1 MTKGWKFLASY
12 GCIWKSFCNFA
23 EWNIKIIDIMTT
35 ERITKSIDDL
45 ILDPNNYRFIDKS
58 EYKFVPEDQVD
69 DTRVQQR
76 TIGLITGKN
85 QDNIKD
91 LITSFKAN
99 GFLDIDQI
107 QVKEVGDKYLVL
119 EGNRRVA
126 TLKYLWE
133 EYKKGNDVGVLKE
146 ESFKKIHLVKII
158 GENPAEHLITM
169 GLHHI
174 SGKKRWDA
182 VNEAQLIKD
191 LIYKYGKTSDEVCRE
206 LGISKQKLNRSLRAL
221 SLIEQYKE
229 SDYGDQFQ
237 ANMFTMFDAIISS
250 PKMKSWISWDDSTYR
265 ATNLENIER
274 LFGWISES
282 EESEEDEEG
291 NEHYIKREPII
302 NQYRQIKDV
311 ADFIDDPVTVKRM
324 EESRSIT
331 EAYSYSD
338 AIGKTR
344 LENALSN
351 ISKEAQA
358 VFNFGDYLKE
368 DDYKK
373 IEALK
378 LKLDRL
384 IPSNF
389 VKVLGSSQQIDVIY
403 KSPQKHFTKLCID
416 RYRKLQNLEITNL
429 SKVNIFVGANNKG
442 KTTVLEAFYL
452 LSQLNNLNAFLE
464 LEKFRS
470 KTENIDPV
478 FIDKNFT
485 EGINIVAI
493 FDDSQYDIKLS
504 KETINDNDFDKTG
517 YISTITEI
525 AQINKYTFENK
536 IHLFSNKDSVLNS
549 DDKIQKLCFATFT
562 SPYRYNSEL
571 LKTAHSS
578 LIESKDFDKVLRF
591 IQKNLDSS
599 IEKIELVSI
608 NNLNRFM
615 VTSTKN
621 DKAIDITKYGEGLQR
636 IFEIIL
642 LMIYSKGGIICIDE
656 IDSAIHKSLLIKFT
670 KFIQELAHEYNVQVF
685 LTTHSKECIDAFV
698 ENKYKNNELTAF
710 VLKEVDNKIQYKY
723 LNGSRLEE
731 LVDLINID
739 IR

>member
-1 MTKGWKFLASY
+1 
-12 GCIWKSFCNFA
+12 
-23 EWNIKIIDIMTT
+23 MTT

-107 QVKEVGDKYLVL
+107 QVKKAGNKYLVL

-133 EYKKGNDVGVLKE
+133 EFKKGNDVGVLKE
-146 ESFKKIHLVKII
+146 ENFKEIHLVEIT
-158 GENPAEHLITM
+158 GEDPAEHLIAM

-191 LIYKYGKTSDEVCRE
+191 LIEKYNKTKDDICNE
-206 LGISKQKLNRSLRAL
+206 LGITKQKLNRSLRTL
-221 SLIEQYKE
+221 SFIEQYKK
-229 SDYGDQFQ
+229 SDYEDQFQ
-237 ANMFTMFDAIISS
+237 ANKFTIFETIINSLEMKKWLSWNDSS
-250 PKMKSWISWDDSTYR
+250 YKAENTENMEKLFSWMSEVEEIEEIDETEGDEMEEMERDIYINKAEGERYIS
-265 ATNLENIER
+265 
-274 LFGWISES
+274 
-282 EESEEDEEG
+282 
-291 NEHYIKREPII
+291 KKEPII
-302 NQYRQIKDV
+302 TQYRQIRELAK
-311 ADFIDDPVTVKRM
+311 FINDPAAVKRM

-344 LENALSN
+344 LENALEN
-351 ISKEAQA
+351 ISKEVQVA
-358 VFNFGDYLKE
+358 FNFGEHLENNDYE
-368 DDYKK
+368 K

-525 AQINKYTFENK
+525 AQINKDTFENK

-549 DDKIQKLCFATFT
+549 DDKIQKLCPATFT

-591 IQKNLDSS
+591 IKKNLDSS

-670 KFIQELAHEYNVQVF
+670 KFIQELADQYNVQVF

-710 VLKEVDNKIQYKY
+710 VLKEVDDKIQYKY

-731 LVDLINID
+731 LVDLIDID

>member
-1 MTKGWKFLASY
+1 
-12 GCIWKSFCNFA
+12 
-23 EWNIKIIDIMTT
+23 MTT

-45 ILDPNNYRFIDKS
+45 ILDPNNYRFIDKP
-58 EYKFVPEDQVD
+58 EYRFVPEDQVD

-107 QVKEVGDKYLVL
+107 QVKKAGNKYLVL

-133 EYKKGNDVGVLKE
+133 EFKKGNDVGVLKE
-146 ESFKKIHLVKII
+146 ENFKKIHLVEIT
-158 GENPAEHLITM
+158 GEDPAEHLIAM

-191 LIYKYGKTSDEVCRE
+191 LIEKYNKTKDDICNE
-206 LGISKQKLNRSLRAL
+206 LGITKQKLNRSLRTL
-221 SLIEQYKE
+221 SFIEQYKK
-229 SDYGDQFQ
+229 SDYEDQFQ
-237 ANMFTMFDAIISS
+237 ANKFTIFETIINSLEMKKWLSWNDSS
-250 PKMKSWISWDDSTYR
+250 YKAENTENMEKLFSWMSEVEEIEEIDETEGDEMEEMERDIYINKAEGERYIS
-265 ATNLENIER
+265 
-274 LFGWISES
+274 
-282 EESEEDEEG
+282 
-291 NEHYIKREPII
+291 KKEPII
-302 NQYRQIKDV
+302 TQYRQIRELAK
-311 ADFIDDPVTVKRM
+311 FINDPAAVKRM

-344 LENALSN
+344 LENALEN
-351 ISKEAQA
+351 ISKEVQVA
-358 VFNFGDYLKE
+358 FNFGEHLENNDYE
-368 DDYKK
+368 K

-403 KSPQKHFTKLCID
+403 KKPQKHFTKLHIN
-416 RYRKLQNLEITNL
+416 RYRKIQNLEITNL

-525 AQINKYTFENK
+525 AQINKDTFENK

-549 DDKIQKLCFATFT
+549 DDKIQKLCPATFT

-591 IQKNLDSS
+591 IQENLDSS

-642 LMIYSKGGIICIDE
+642 LMIYSEGGIICIDE

-670 KFIQELAHEYNVQVF
+670 KFIQELADQYNVQVF

-710 VLKEVDNKIQYKY
+710 VLKEVDDKIQYKY

-731 LVDLINID
+731 LVDLIDID

>member
-1 MTKGWKFLASY
+1 
-12 GCIWKSFCNFA
+12 
-23 EWNIKIIDIMTT
+23 MTT

-45 ILDPNNYRFIDKS
+45 ILDPNNYRFIDKP
-58 EYKFVPEDQVD
+58 EYRFVPEDQVD

-107 QVKEVGDKYLVL
+107 QVKKAGNKYLVL

-133 EYKKGNDVGVLKE
+133 EFKKGNDVGVLKE
-146 ESFKKIHLVKII
+146 ENFKEIHLVEIT
-158 GENPAEHLITM
+158 GEDPAEHLIAM

-191 LIYKYGKTSDEVCRE
+191 LIEKYNKTKDDICNE
-206 LGISKQKLNRSLRAL
+206 LGITKQKLNRSLRTL
-221 SLIEQYKE
+221 SFIEQYKK
-229 SDYGDQFQ
+229 SDYEDQFQ
-237 ANMFTMFDAIISS
+237 ANKFTIFETIINSLEMKKWLSWNDSS
-250 PKMKSWISWDDSTYR
+250 YKAENTENMEKLFSWMSEVEEIEEIDETEGDEMEEMERDIYINKAEGERYIS
-265 ATNLENIER
+265 
-274 LFGWISES
+274 
-282 EESEEDEEG
+282 
-291 NEHYIKREPII
+291 KKEPII
-302 NQYRQIKDV
+302 TQYRQIRELAK
-311 ADFIDDPVTVKRM
+311 FINDPAAVKRM

-344 LENALSN
+344 LENALEN
-351 ISKEAQA
+351 ISKEVQVA
-358 VFNFGDYLKE
+358 FNFGEHLENNDYE
-368 DDYKK
+368 K

-525 AQINKYTFENK
+525 AQINKDTFENK

-591 IQKNLDSS
+591 IQENLDSS

-710 VLKEVDNKIQYKY
+710 VLKEVDDKIQYKY

-731 LVDLINID
+731 LVDLIDID

>member
-1 MTKGWKFLASY
+1 
-12 GCIWKSFCNFA
+12 
-23 EWNIKIIDIMTT
+23 MTT
-35 ERITKSIDDL
+35 ERIVKSIDDL

-58 EYKFVPEDQVD
+58 EYRFVPEDQVD
-69 DTRVQQR
+69 DIRVQQR

-107 QVKEVGDKYLVL
+107 QVKKVGNKYLVL

-146 ESFKKIHLVKII
+146 ENFKKIHLVEIT
-158 GENPAEHLITM
+158 GENPAEHLIAM

-206 LGISKQKLNRSLRAL
+206 LGISKQKLNRSLRTL

-389 VKVLGSSQQIDVIY
+389 VKVLGSSQQIDVIH
-403 KSPQKHFTKLCID
+403 KNPRKHFTKLYID
-416 RYRKLQNLEITNL
+416 RYRKIQNLEITNL

-525 AQINKYTFENK
+525 AQINKDTFENK

-549 DDKIQKLCFATFT
+549 DDKIQKLCPATFT

-571 LKTAHSS
+571 LKKAHSS
-578 LIESKDFDKVLRF
+578 LIESKDFNKVLRF
-591 IQKNLDSS
+591 IQENLDSS

-642 LMIYSKGGIICIDE
+642 LMIYSEGGIICIDE

-670 KFIQELAHEYNVQVF
+670 RFIQELADQYNVQVF

-710 VLKEVDNKIQYKY
+710 VLKEIDNKIQYKY

>member
-1 MTKGWKFLASY
+1 
-12 GCIWKSFCNFA
+12 
-23 EWNIKIIDIMTT
+23 MTT

-45 ILDPNNYRFIDKS
+45 ILDPNNYRFIDKP
-58 EYKFVPEDQVD
+58 EYRFVPEDQVD

-107 QVKEVGDKYLVL
+107 QVKKAGNKYLVL

-133 EYKKGNDVGVLKE
+133 EFKKGNDVGVLKE
-146 ESFKKIHLVKII
+146 ENFKKIHLVEIT
-158 GENPAEHLITM
+158 GEDPAQHLIAM

-191 LIYKYGKTSDEVCRE
+191 LIEKYNKTKDDICNE
-206 LGISKQKLNRSLRAL
+206 LGITKQKLNRSLRTL
-221 SLIEQYKE
+221 SFIEQYKK
-229 SDYGDQFQ
+229 SDYEDQFQ
-237 ANMFTMFDAIISS
+237 ANKFTIFETIINSLEMKKWLSWNDSS
-250 PKMKSWISWDDSTYR
+250 YKAENTENMEKLFSWMSEVEEIEEIDETEGDEMEEMERDIYINKAEGERYIS
-265 ATNLENIER
+265 
-274 LFGWISES
+274 
-282 EESEEDEEG
+282 
-291 NEHYIKREPII
+291 KKEPII
-302 NQYRQIKDV
+302 TQYRQIRELAK
-311 ADFIDDPVTVKRM
+311 FINDPAAVKRM

-344 LENALSN
+344 LENALEN
-351 ISKEAQA
+351 ISKEVQVA
-358 VFNFGDYLKE
+358 FNFGEHLENNDYE
-368 DDYKK
+368 K

-403 KSPQKHFTKLCID
+403 KKPQKHFTKLHIN
-416 RYRKLQNLEITNL
+416 RYRKIQNLEITNL

-525 AQINKYTFENK
+525 AQINKDTFENK

-549 DDKIQKLCFATFT
+549 DDKIQKLCPATFT

-591 IQKNLDSS
+591 IQENLDSS

-642 LMIYSKGGIICIDE
+642 LMIYSEGGIICIDE

-670 KFIQELAHEYNVQVF
+670 KFIQELADQYNVQVF

-710 VLKEVDNKIQYKY
+710 VLKEVDDKIQYKY

-731 LVDLINID
+731 LVDLIDID

>member
-1 MTKGWKFLASY
+1 
-12 GCIWKSFCNFA
+12 
-23 EWNIKIIDIMTT
+23 MTT

-45 ILDPNNYRFIDKS
+45 ILDPNNYRFIDKP
-58 EYKFVPEDQVD
+58 EYRFVPEDQVD

-107 QVKEVGDKYLVL
+107 QVKKAGNKYLVL

-133 EYKKGNDVGVLKE
+133 EFKKGNDVGVLKE
-146 ESFKKIHLVKII
+146 ENFKKIHLVEIT
-158 GENPAEHLITM
+158 GEDPAQHLIAM

-191 LIYKYGKTSDEVCRE
+191 LIEKYNKTKDDICNE
-206 LGISKQKLNRSLRAL
+206 LGITKQKLNRSLRTL
-221 SLIEQYKE
+221 SFIEQYKK
-229 SDYGDQFQ
+229 SDYEDQFQ
-237 ANMFTMFDAIISS
+237 ANKFTIFETIINSLEMKKWLSWNDSS
-250 PKMKSWISWDDSTYR
+250 YKAENTENMEKLFSWMSEVEEIEEIDETEGDEMEEMERDIYINKAEGERYIS
-265 ATNLENIER
+265 
-274 LFGWISES
+274 
-282 EESEEDEEG
+282 
-291 NEHYIKREPII
+291 KKEPII
-302 NQYRQIKDV
+302 TQYRQIRELAK
-311 ADFIDDPVTVKRM
+311 FINDPAAVKRM

-344 LENALSN
+344 LENALEN
-351 ISKEAQA
+351 ISKEVQVA
-358 VFNFGDYLKE
+358 FNFGEHLENNDYE
-368 DDYKK
+368 K

-403 KSPQKHFTKLCID
+403 KKPQKHFTKLHIN
-416 RYRKLQNLEITNL
+416 RYRKIQNLEITNL

-525 AQINKYTFENK
+525 AQINKDTFENK

-549 DDKIQKLCFATFT
+549 DDKIQKLCPATFT

-591 IQKNLDSS
+591 IQENLDSS

-642 LMIYSKGGIICIDE
+642 LMIYSEGGIICIDE

-670 KFIQELAHEYNVQVF
+670 KFIQELADQYNVQVF

-731 LVDLINID
+731 LVDLIDID

>member
-1 MTKGWKFLASY
+1 
-12 GCIWKSFCNFA
+12 
-23 EWNIKIIDIMTT
+23 MTT

-45 ILDPNNYRFIDKS
+45 ILDPNNYRFIDKP
-58 EYKFVPEDQVD
+58 EYRFVPEDQVD

-107 QVKEVGDKYLVL
+107 QVKKAGNKYLVL

-133 EYKKGNDVGVLKE
+133 EFKKGNDVGVLKE
-146 ESFKKIHLVKII
+146 ENFKEIHLVEIT
-158 GENPAEHLITM
+158 GEDPAEHLIAM

-191 LIYKYGKTSDEVCRE
+191 LIEKYNKTKDDICNE
-206 LGISKQKLNRSLRAL
+206 LGITKQKLNRSLRTL
-221 SLIEQYKE
+221 SFIEQYKK
-229 SDYGDQFQ
+229 SDYEDQFQ
-237 ANMFTMFDAIISS
+237 ANKFTIFETIINSLEMKKWLSWNDSS
-250 PKMKSWISWDDSTYR
+250 YKAENTENMEKLFSWMSEVEEIEEIDETEGDEMEEMERDIYINKAEGERYIS
-265 ATNLENIER
+265 
-274 LFGWISES
+274 
-282 EESEEDEEG
+282 
-291 NEHYIKREPII
+291 KKEPII
-302 NQYRQIKDV
+302 TQYRQIRELAK
-311 ADFIDDPVTVKRM
+311 FINDPAAVKRM

-344 LENALSN
+344 LENALEN
-351 ISKEAQA
+351 ISKEVQVA
-358 VFNFGDYLKE
+358 FNFGEHLENNDYE
-368 DDYKK
+368 K

-403 KSPQKHFTKLCID
+403 KKPQKHFTKLHIN
-416 RYRKLQNLEITNL
+416 RYRKIQNLEITNL

-525 AQINKYTFENK
+525 AQINKDTFENK

-549 DDKIQKLCFATFT
+549 DDKIQKLCPATFT

-591 IQKNLDSS
+591 IQENLDSS

-642 LMIYSKGGIICIDE
+642 LMIYSEGGIICIDE

-670 KFIQELAHEYNVQVF
+670 KFIQELADQYNVQVF

-710 VLKEVDNKIQYKY
+710 VLKEVDDKIQYKY

-731 LVDLINID
+731 LVDLIDID